1 MFEGVRDMR
10 VRVERF
16 FLIFLMIGTL
26 CPVMAGCAHQDE
38 QASSA
43 QWGFD
48 GSQYSPVAEDPL
60 AEAQPSWPASGARVD
75 GAAEDVSGEA
85 AWSERTY
92 VYRGGR
98 DPKTGVAY
106 NQM

>member
-1 MFEGVRDMR
+1 MR

-38 QASSA
+38 QSSSA

-48 GSQYSPVAEDPL
+48 GAQYAPVTDAR
-60 AEAQPSWPASGARVD
+60 PSWPASGANFRAN
-75 GAAEDVSGEA
+75 GQTEDISDEQG
-85 AWSERTY
+85 WSERTY
-92 VYRGGR
+92 VYRGR
-98 DPKTGVAY
+98 DPKTGIAS